1 MSNTV
6 TGTVYSIG
14 QTQQISDKFSK
25 REIAVTTSETYPQ
38 TILFQFSNDK
48 CSLLDNVRI
57 GDNVTISY
65 NLRGRIWTDK
75 NGVEKIFNT
84 IDGWNIILTSL
95 TGNNVQAPHVANT
108 PAPNQ
113 SFQQR
118 EQSTLTQKT
127 EAAPVQ
133 IGDDGLPF

>member
-1 MSNTV
+1 MSTNTI
-6 TGTVYSIG
+6 TGTVYMVG

-25 REIAVTTSETYPQ
+25 REIAITTADQYPQ
-38 TILFQFSNDK
+38 TVLLQFSNDK
-48 CSLLDNVRI
+48 CTLLDNVRV

-84 IDGWNIILTSL
+84 IDGWNIHLT
-95 TGNNVQAPHVANT
+95 TNHVTQAPQS
-108 PAPNQ
+108 PAPTQ

-118 EQSTLTQKT
+118 EQQSLTQKDT
-127 EAAPVQ
+127 PDFVQ
-133 IGDDGLPF
+133 IGSDGLPF

>member
-1 MSNTV
+1 MSTNTI
-6 TGTVYSIG
+6 TGTVYMVG

-25 REIAVTTSETYPQ
+25 REIAVTTADQYPQ
-38 TILFQFSNDK
+38 TVLLQFSNDK
-48 CSLLDNVRI
+48 CALLDNVRV

-84 IDGWNIILTSL
+84 IDGWNIHLT
-95 TGNNVQAPHVANT
+95 TNHVTQAPQSPT
-108 PAPNQ
+108 PTQ

-118 EQSTLTQKT
+118 EQQSLTQKDT
-127 EAAPVQ
+127 PDFVQ
-133 IGDDGLPF
+133 IGNDGLPF

>member
-1 MSNTV
+1 MV
-6 TGTVYSIG
+6 G

-25 REIAVTTSETYPQ
+25 REIAITTADQYPQ
-38 TILFQFSNDK
+38 TVLLQFSNDK
-48 CSLLDNVRI
+48 CTLLDNVRV

-84 IDGWNIILTSL
+84 IDGWNIHLT
-95 TGNNVQAPHVANT
+95 TNHVTQAPQS
-108 PAPNQ
+108 PAPTQ

-118 EQSTLTQKT
+118 EQQSLTQKDT
-127 EAAPVQ
+127 PDFVQ
-133 IGDDGLPF
+133 IGSDGLPF